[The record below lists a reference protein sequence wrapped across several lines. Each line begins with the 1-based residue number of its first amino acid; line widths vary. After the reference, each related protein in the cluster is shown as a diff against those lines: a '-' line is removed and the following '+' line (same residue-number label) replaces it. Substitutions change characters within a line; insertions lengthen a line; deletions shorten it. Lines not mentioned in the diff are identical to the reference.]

1 MSEASSQKAPNT
13 SSRKKTS
20 LIQGDQK
27 HSLFAARLGDLID
40 EQGVKN
46 GSRTAAVFSWQSHSI
61 TYAQLA
67 ERSRLLAKSMLEAG
81 LKHGDTVGI
90 MAGNCYQYI
99 EAFLGAARI
108 GCPFVVFNNT
118 YSAKELVAALATS
131 CMYHFIWL
139 LHEVCAYRS
148 GSLQTPIYGD
158 DHRTQKPLVAYRFR
172 AEQSEIPAR
181 VKPDRNLVADPCRR
195 FIRGC

>member
-1 MSEASSQKAPNT
+1 MSKSEAAYQNDPSA
-13 SSRKKTS
+13 SSRKKS
-20 LIQGDQK
+20 SFIHGDQ
-27 HSLFAARLGDLID
+27 SFALSSATLGELID
-40 EQGVKN
+40 EQGLKN
-46 GSRTAAVFSWQSHSI
+46 GDHTATVFSWQNHST

-118 YSAKELVAALATS
+118 YSPKELSTALAVS
-131 CMYHFIWL
+131 CMYPFLHR
-139 LHEVCAYRS
+139 LHE
-148 GSLQTPIYGD
+148 I
-158 DHRTQKPLVAYRFR
+158 
-172 AEQSEIPAR
+172 
-181 VKPDRNLVADPCRR
+181 
-195 FIRGC
+195 

>member
-1 MSEASSQKAPNT
+1 MSMPEASNQNDPT
-13 SSRKKTS
+13 ISSRKKMS
-20 LIQGDQK
+20 FIQGDQK
-27 HSLFAARLGDLID
+27 SSLFSARLGDLID
-40 EQGVKN
+40 EQGAKN

-67 ERSRLLAKSMLEAG
+67 ERSRLLAKSMLDAG

-131 CMYHFIWL
+131 CMYHFVWL
-139 LHEVCAYRS
+139 LHEACAYTS
-148 GSLQTPIYGD
+148 FSLQTPVCGD
-158 DHRTQKPLVAYRFR
+158 GHRTEKPLPTYRYR
-172 AEQSEIPAR
+172 AEQSKIPAR
-181 VKPDRNLVADPCRR
+181 VKSDRTLVANAR
-195 FIRGC
+195 